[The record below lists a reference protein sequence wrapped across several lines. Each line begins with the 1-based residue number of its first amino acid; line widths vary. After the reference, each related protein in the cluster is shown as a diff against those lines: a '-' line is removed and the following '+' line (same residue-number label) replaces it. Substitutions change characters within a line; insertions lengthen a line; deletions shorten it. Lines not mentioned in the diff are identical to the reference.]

1 MVGCGGRYGIMVDT
15 VQWRRHGK
23 KGGRTYLDLEPVVS
37 LLINLFADLLLSVL
51 FIGEWLYHRLELEHK

>member
-1 MVGCGGRYGIMVDT
+1 MVDT
-15 VQWRRHGK
+15 VQWRRNGK
-23 KGGRTYLDLEPVVS
+23 EGGRTYLDLEPVVS